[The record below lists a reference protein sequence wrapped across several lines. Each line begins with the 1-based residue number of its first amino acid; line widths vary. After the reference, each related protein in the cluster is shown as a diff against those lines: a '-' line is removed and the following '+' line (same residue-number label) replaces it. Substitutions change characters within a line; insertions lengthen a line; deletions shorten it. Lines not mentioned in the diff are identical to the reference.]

1 MKSKTVEVL
10 ELARPNR
17 AGIIDVVDSD
27 GNVVPLDYSGEDFVP
42 DVNNYSGEDF
52 TKRNRIIV
60 KMCDLFGRIRRRAG
74 FAECHRGRGDYDRAR
89 RIERNRGGDIS
100 EVGRLAINACEVC
113 PLKLDCELYGKL
125 GEAVLNNAIDYKK
138 VRTATS
144 LTKTGKK
151 RSGWNKGCIDN
162 DA

>member
-42 DVNNYSGEDF
+42 DVNNYSDEDF

-60 KMCDLFGRIRRRAG
+60 EICDLFGRIRRRAG
-74 FAECHRGRGDYDRAR
+74 FAEYHRGRGNYDRAR
-89 RIERNRGGDIS
+89 RIERNRGSDIS
-100 EVGRLAINACEVC
+100 EVARLAINACEAC
-113 PLKLDCELYGKL
+113 PLKIDCELYGKL
-125 GEAVLNNAIDYKK
+125 GEAVLSGVLDYKK

-144 LTKTGKK
+144 LTKAGK
-151 RSGWNKGCIDN
+151 RRPGWDKGCIDN
-162 DA
+162 DV

>member
-27 GNVVPLDYSGEDFVP
+27 GNVVPLDYSGEDFAP
-42 DVNNYSGEDF
+42 DVNSYSGKDF

-60 KMCDLFGRIRRRAG
+60 EMCDLFGRIRRRAG
-74 FAECHRGRGDYDRAR
+74 FAEYHRGRGNYDRAR
-89 RIERNRGGDIS
+89 RIERNRGSDIS
-100 EVGRLAINACEVC
+100 EVGRLAINACEAC

-125 GEAVLNNAIDYKK
+125 GNAVLNNAIDYKK
-138 VRTATS
+138 VRAATS
-144 LTKTGKK
+144 LTKAGKK
-151 RSGWNKGCIDN
+151 RSGWNKNCIDN
-162 DA
+162 NK